1 MSGLDAATRANQE
14 QLSTRSP
21 AFPQVMEVIEA
32 TPRIVRQVAGHSPIK
47 GRIDARAKLRKAWTI
62 HDLRQTVASGLPKIG
77 VKLPVIERVLNH
89 KGESLA
95 SLGSTNRMTSRV
107 EKRDAFR
114 RWADTSMW

>member
-47 GRIDARAKLRKAWTI
+47 GLIDARAKAWTI
-62 HDLRQTVASGLPKIG
+62 HDLRRTVASGLPKIG

-89 KGESLA
+89 KGESFA
-95 SLGSTNRMTSRV
+95 GIVGVYQQNDFAGGEAGRT
-107 EKRDAFR
+107 
-114 RWADTSMW
+114 